1 MVARGPRGDETSLT
15 TLEPSLVRR
24 RVERLPVR
32 CLTELSRL
40 LLGLDPDPLSSIQPR
55 QEGGA
60 LPLSPAQ
67 ASIWFME
74 QVHAGT
80 TAYSLPIVMQW
91 GEGLDVA
98 VVERS
103 LRELVRRHE
112 ILRTTFA
119 VEHGVPVQRVGTAGA
134 VALEVVE
141 DAAATEGRRQGEL
154 GQPFDLERGPL
165 VRAVLGRRAGGWTLL
180 LNLHHIV
187 ADGWSVGIVQREMGA
202 LYGAYAAGRPSPLP
216 ELRVQYGD

>member
-1 MVARGPRGDETSLT
+1 IVARGPRGDETSLM

-91 GEGLDVA
+91 GEGVEVA
-98 VVERS
+98 VLERS

-119 VEHGVPVQRVGTAGA
+119 VEHGVPVQRVGAAGA
-134 VALEVVE
+134 VELEVVE
-141 DAAATEGRRQGEL
+141 EATARPGRLEAEL
-154 GQPFDLERGPL
+154 RRPFDLERGPL
-165 VRAVLGRRAGGWTLL
+165 LRAVLGRRAGGWTLL
-180 LNLHHIV
+180 LNVHHIA
-187 ADGWSVGIVQREMGA
+187 ADGWSVGIVQREVGA
-202 LYGAYAAGRPSPLP
+202 LYAAYAAGRPSPLP
-216 ELRVQYGD
+216 ALR